1 MTEQPSCA
9 MIMVMKKKNVA
20 VMYLISF
27 FQGMVFY
34 ASISTLYRVDRGLT
48 LSQYA
53 LIDSLTFI
61 MTLVMEVPWGVIAD
75 RIGYKKTLLVAN
87 GFYAFSKLI
96 FLNAWGFW
104 GFTLERVFFSL
115 AVSGISGVDNSI
127 LYLSCEAEQSQKVF
141 SRYSAFGNA
150 GMLISAGL
158 FALLSLSHQQAALY
172 TLIAYVISLALSFL
186 LSEVRDHKEAEE
198 KADFLTMVKEIL
210 RDGKLMLFLAGNA
223 LISVASWVVIVF
235 INQSQYL
242 ACGGDENFIGYT
254 FVIAVLLDFLG
265 IYSSAVT
272 DKLGDRRGGTV
283 LIMGM
288 ALCAV
293 VLSVTHNLY
302 LSAVMI
308 ILTDVLHTLYMPLES
323 RLESDYVRV
332 SDRATML
339 SIYMMIMDLVS
350 VIPNVAMGTISEHS
364 LPATFIGCALMMTVA
379 AVCFRHF
386 VKSNV

>member
-1 MTEQPSCA
+1 
-9 MIMVMKKKNVA
+9 MKKKNVA

-34 ASISTLYRVDRGLT
+34 ASISTLYRVNRGLT

-61 MTLVMEVPWGVIAD
+61 MTLLMEVPWGIIAD
-75 RIGYKKTLLVAN
+75 RIGYKKTLLIAN
-87 GFYAFSKLI
+87 GFYALSKLI

-104 GFTLERVFFSL
+104 GFTLERVFFAL

-127 LYLSCEAEQSQKVF
+127 LYLSCDAEQSQKVF
-141 SRYSAFGNA
+141 SRYSAFGNG

-172 TLIAYVISLALSFL
+172 TLIAYGISLALSFL
-186 LSEVRDHKEAEE
+186 LSEVRDVKQTEE
-198 KADFLTMVKEIL
+198 KEDFRALVTETLK
-210 RDGKLMLFLAGNA
+210 DGKLMLFLAGNA
-223 LISVASWVVIVF
+223 LISIATWIIIVF

-242 ACGGDENFIGYT
+242 ACGGDESFIGYT
-254 FVIAVLLDFLG
+254 FVIAGLLNFLG
-265 IYSSAVT
+265 IYSAQVT
-272 DKLGDRRGGTV
+272 AKLGDRRGGSL
-283 LIMGM
+283 LILGM

-293 VLSVTHNLY
+293 VLAVTSNLY

-308 ILTDVLHTLYMPLES
+308 ILTDVLHTLYVPLES
-323 RLESDYVRV
+323 RLESDYVKV

-350 VIPNVAMGTISEHS
+350 VIPNVTMGTIAEGS
-364 LPATFIGCALMMTVA
+364 LPAAFAGCAVMLVVA
-379 AVCFRHF
+379 TVCFRQF
-386 VKSNV
+386 VKTQR

>member
-1 MTEQPSCA
+1 
-9 MIMVMKKKNVA
+9 MIMFMKKKNVA

-87 GFYAFSKLI
+87 GFYALSKFI
-96 FLNAWGFW
+96 FLKAWGFW

-127 LYLSCEAEQSQKVF
+127 LYLSCEPKQSQKVF
-141 SRYSAFGNA
+141 SRYSAFGNG
-150 GMLISAGL
+150 GMLVSAGL

-172 TLIAYVISLALSFL
+172 TLIAYVISLVLSFL
-186 LSEVRDHKEAEE
+186 LSEVRDHKESEE
-198 KADFLTMVKEIL
+198 KADFLAMVRETL
-210 RDGKLMLFLAGNA
+210 RDGRLMLFLAGNA

-265 IYSSAVT
+265 IYSSAIT

-293 VLSVTHNLY
+293 VLSVIRNLY

-323 RLESDYVRV
+323 RLENDYVKV

-339 SIYMMIMDLVS
+339 SIYMMIMDLAS
-350 VIPNVAMGTISEHS
+350 VIPNVAMGAVSEHS
-364 LPATFIGCALMMTVA
+364 LPAAFIGCALMMTAA
-379 AVCFRHF
+379 AVCFRRF
-386 VKSNV
+386 VKPNL